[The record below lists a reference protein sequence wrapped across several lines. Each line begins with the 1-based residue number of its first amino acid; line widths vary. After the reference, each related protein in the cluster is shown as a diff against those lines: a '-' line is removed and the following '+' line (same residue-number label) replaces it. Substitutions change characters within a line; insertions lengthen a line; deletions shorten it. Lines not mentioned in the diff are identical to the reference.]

1 MQGEWLG
8 HMLKFRVP
16 CVAISLFLLSG
27 CNNAET
33 ENSPAKRPVIQVDY
47 FIPTAL
53 TAEETFVTNAEVLPY
68 EWVDITAEVAAKV
81 QSIHFDE
88 GKPVRK
94 GDVLVKL
101 DAEEA
106 TARVQSLEAQT
117 EQAEKHF
124 QRTELLYQ
132 QGGVSAEEFET
143 ARSRYQQLK
152 ADLSAARAV
161 LNKHTIRAPFD
172 GITGVRN
179 FSPGTFVNPQ
189 QVLVKLWQTNPLKV
203 EIDLPERLSG
213 YVNTGDRVEI
223 RSPFHPE
230 PVQATIY
237 AIEPVID
244 KTLRSS
250 KIRAKITN
258 SDRKLMPGTFVK
270 ASLKLKSNENALK
283 IPAECIVPQLGKLI
297 VYTIDSG
304 LVKPKSVEISQRT
317 PVFVE
322 VIDGLQPGDTVI
334 ASGLLQIRPGMPVLP
349 SKPVSLQNA
358 L

>member
-1 MQGEWLG
+1 MKIQFTYPLMGVL
-8 HMLKFRVP
+8 L
-16 CVAISLFLLSG
+16 ISSG
-27 CNNAET
+27 C
-33 ENSPAKRPVIQVDY
+33 ENSSKQKTTVNKPIIQVDY
-47 FIPTAL
+47 FIAASL
-53 TAEETFVTNAEVLPY
+53 KAEETFVTNAEVLPF

-88 GKPVRK
+88 GKAVKK

-106 TARVQSLEAQT
+106 LARMQSLEAQV
-117 EQAEKHF
+117 ELAEKNF
-124 QRTELLYQ
+124 NRTETLYK
-132 QGGVSAEEFET
+132 QGGVSAEEYET
-143 ARSRYQQLK
+143 AKSRYQQLK
-152 ADLSAARAV
+152 ADLSAARAIV
-161 LNKHTIRAPFD
+161 NKHIIKAPFD

-189 QVLVKLWQTNPLKV
+189 QVLVKLWQTNLLKV
-203 EIDLPERLSG
+203 EIDLPERYSG
-213 YVNTGDRVEI
+213 YVSPGDAVEI
-223 RSPFHPE
+223 RSQFHPE
-230 PVQATIY
+230 GLIAKVY

-250 KIRAKITN
+250 KVRAKIAN
-258 SDRKLMPGTFVK
+258 SDQKLIPGTFVK
-270 ASLKLKSNENALK
+270 ATLKLQNKGNALK

-304 LVKPKSVEISQRT
+304 LVKPKPVEISQRN

-322 VIDGLQPGDTVI
+322 VVDGLQPGDTVI
-334 ASGLLQIRPGMPVLP
+334 ASGLQQIKPGIPVIP
-349 SKPVSLQNA
+349 SKPVSLQIA